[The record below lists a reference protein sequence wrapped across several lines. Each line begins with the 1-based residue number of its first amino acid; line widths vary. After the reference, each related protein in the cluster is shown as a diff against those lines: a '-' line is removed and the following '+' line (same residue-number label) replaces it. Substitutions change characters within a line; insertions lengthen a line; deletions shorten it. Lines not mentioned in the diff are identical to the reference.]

1 MALVGAVPSTGPGK
15 KGRREGPQPHPKAYP
30 RRKAGFWAPA
40 FASSKPG
47 RPHCPAHPPGPQLLG
62 GIRHGVGQLA
72 KAERL
77 EGLATPHPEKH
88 RHTGIHAHMHAHVMS
103 SPRLRS

>member
-1 MALVGAVPSTGPGK
+1 MALVGAAPSTGPGK

-47 RPHCPAHPPGPQLLG
+47 TTPPHCPAHPPGPQSLG
-62 GIRHGVGQLA
+62 VSGMELDNWLRQRGW
-72 KAERL
+72 KAWL
-77 EGLATPHPEKH
+77 HPTPKNTDTQAYT
-88 RHTGIHAHMHAHVMS
+88 HTCMHT
-103 SPRLRS
+103 